1 MAWWKEKPDYNQIFS
16 ALTLTTPELTNE
28 RNQIEQEEQRK
39 EHLHKKLLTNLLPWE
54 TNEEESKILEEE
66 CKDAILSLSKKDET
80 FVSSITP
87 EEQDTL
93 PPLLLVDFDL
103 DLHYSLIKRMLNVD
117 SNLVEMQAQLS
128 GAGAQETK
136 FWKNYFQRCAL
147 VRKQVGMNMYEIW
160 RDDANQVTS
169 TDSVS
174 TARSGEHSRS
184 SSQSSVVTATADN
197 TTSTNAKQRT
207 EQPSDERQNSA
218 FFSERF
224 GISANVTTN
233 LATSASNLVGGL
245 FSANNLIPTEATDGQ
260 VQNDNREANDFVDS
274 FEIIKDKEE
283 ISYDDDDKEDEEDL
297 DDLEAEIAK
306 ELES

>member
-1 MAWWKEKPDYNQIFS
+1 MAWWKEKPNYNQIFS

-28 RNQIEQEEQRK
+28 RNQIEEEEQRK
-39 EHLHKKLLTNLLPWE
+39 EHLHKKSLTNLLPWE

-66 CKDAILSLSKKDET
+66 CKDAILSLSKKDKT

-93 PPLLLVDFDL
+93 PPLLIDFDL
-103 DLHYSLIKRMLNVD
+103 DLHYSLITRMLKVD

-147 VRKQVGMNMYEIW
+147 IRKQVGMDVYEIW

-174 TARSGEHSRS
+174 TVRSGEHSRS

-197 TTSTNAKQRT
+197 TTSNNAKQRT
-207 EQPSDERQNSA
+207 EQPLDEKHNTA

-224 GISANVTTN
+224 GISANVTSN

-245 FSANNLIPTEATDGQ
+245 FSANNTAEQATDGQ
-260 VQNDNREANDFVDS
+260 AQNDNREANDFDDS
-274 FEIIKDKEE
+274 FEIIKDKVAINYGDENE
-283 ISYDDDDKEDEEDL
+283 EDEEDL

-306 ELES
+306 ELEN